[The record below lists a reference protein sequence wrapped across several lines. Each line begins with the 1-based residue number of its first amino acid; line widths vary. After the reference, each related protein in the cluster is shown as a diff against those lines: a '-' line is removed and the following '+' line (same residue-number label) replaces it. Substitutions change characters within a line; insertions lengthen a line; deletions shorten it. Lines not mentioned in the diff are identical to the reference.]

1 MLENLQI
8 SFEILQ
14 KFSFIEEQ
22 RAEVDLDNSL
32 PVLCDTTHCVEPEPE
47 LIVDVQ
53 GHNNRGRRGNKAK
66 GTVSKPTAD
75 PSLIAGSLRQ
85 AYLGEIG
92 DEPLVLQVLKTDEN
106 DQLDTIQARLSDGV
120 ESADNVLFYHNIKKN
135 VKPTERFNEDGALE
149 RRKPFISVLEYD
161 ISFKKYLVISK
172 FKYLNEEN

>member
-1 MLENLQI
+1 MAYYQRRAEERQAEEQRAALRRA
-8 SFEILQ
+8 
-14 KFSFIEEQ
+14 EEQ
-22 RAEVDLDNSL
+22 RAEEQRAAVDLDSSL

-92 DEPLVLQVLKTDEN
+92 DAPLVLQVLKTSEN
-106 DQLDTIQARLSDGV
+106 NQPFRLD
-120 ESADNVLFYHNIKKN
+120 
-135 VKPTERFNEDGALE
+135 
-149 RRKPFISVLEYD
+149 
-161 ISFKKYLVISK
+161 
-172 FKYLNEEN
+172 